1 MDQAKKAF
9 RELVIEFPNTDRA
22 LRESGTLAGMVM
34 ADNGIEAC
42 RELLQ
47 ELATECAGTEI
58 EEPANDLLG
67 LLDLPDMWAD
77 TKDVAAR
84 IVGVRANFYRKF
96 NPDLAVRGI
105 CALGVLDAIVE
116 GYWQKPQRSDADKYD
131 LFVAS
136 QDRAYYVFL
145 RRSKEHVE
153 RVAAQM
159 EEFIDRTKEDRSV
172 SPLFG
177 GIPYG
182 VFVHVHTR
190 LELARLFKKLDM
202 YDRALR
208 EYDKIDAAITPAIL
222 KMATTAPAEGSP
234 GSWDLQTIRRSYRRY
249 LEWTRD
255 TLVKKGIVYCKDKVS
270 VPPQT
275 R

>member
-1 MDQAKKAF
+1 
-9 RELVIEFPNTDRA
+9 
-22 LRESGTLAGMVM
+22 
-34 ADNGIEAC
+34 
-42 RELLQ
+42 
-47 ELATECAGTEI
+47 
-58 EEPANDLLG
+58 
-67 LLDLPDMWAD
+67 
-77 TKDVAAR
+77 
-84 IVGVRANFYRKF
+84 
-96 NPDLAVRGI
+96 
-105 CALGVLDAIVE
+105 
-116 GYWQKPQRSDADKYD
+116 
-131 LFVAS
+131 
-136 QDRAYYVFL
+136 
-145 RRSKEHVE
+145 
-153 RVAAQM
+153 M